1 MTSLCGL
8 YYMVVTYDSGFLV
21 WVVLGL
27 LFSWLYYVFYDV
39 VYPPR
44 FVATFSTR
52 QTLATKTR
60 RNQAKQYKTS
70 TRYGFP
76 FVHYAHSPAPP
87 PQRYTIVPV
96 IDWEWSQ
103 RRHMLRTQWSCT
115 WNMCHVN
122 PMIRTSE
129 APCVILLKLLNN
141 KLAIYKSHK
150 WPIGSK
156 MWSGLMLKNYCTFF
170 YLHVVWFPCL
180 RWGVG
185 TENHRLIM
193 WYPTFM
199 VFLPCL

>member
-8 YYMVVTYDSGFLV
+8 YYMVVTYDWGFLV

-27 LFSWLYYVFYDV
+27 LFSWLCYVFYDV

-76 FVHYAHSPAPP
+76 FVHYAHSHC
-87 PQRYTIVPV
+87 PQPYKIVPL

-103 RRHMLRTQWSCT
+103 RRRMLRTQWSCT

-122 PMIRTSE
+122 PMIRTCE

-141 KLAIYKSHK
+141 KFAN
-150 WPIGSK
+150 WFE
-156 MWSGLMLKNYCTFF
+156 N
-170 YLHVVWFPCL
+170 VVWTRAKKLLYFFLLAC
-180 RWGVG
+180 G
-185 TENHRLIM
+185 LISLFEIGC
-193 WYPTFM
+193 WNWES
-199 VFLPCL
+199 

>member
-1 MTSLCGL
+1 MSEARPNKHFDATNKPEPLQPMTSLCGL
-8 YYMVVTYDSGFLV
+8 YYMVVTYDWGFLV

-76 FVHYAHSPAPP
+76 FVHYAHSHH
-87 PQRYTIVPV
+87 PQPYKIVPV

-115 WNMCHVN
+115 WNM
-122 PMIRTSE
+122 
-129 APCVILLKLLNN
+129 IL
-141 KLAIYKSHK
+141 
-150 WPIGSK
+150 
-156 MWSGLMLKNYCTFF
+156 WSGLVK
-170 YLHVVWFPCL
+170 HPVWFYSNCWTINWL
-180 RWGVG
+180 Y
-185 TENHRLIM
+185 TNLISGQL
-193 WYPTFM
+193 FGRCG
-199 VFLPCL
+199 LASC